1 MIDPQTADF
10 FRYTYAL
17 LAIATC
23 VGFTMTLV
31 LRWEVLGHG
40 ERLLRLGLIAE
51 HTVIIYGAYVA
62 LDNNFPP
69 SLVGALMTGSLLV
82 VVLGFIVWLRELAA
96 SRRQG

>member
-1 MIDPQTADF
+1 MISPETADF
-10 FRYTYAL
+10 FRYAYAL

-31 LRWEVLGHG
+31 LRWEVLGKG

-62 LDNNFPP
+62 LGRNFPP
-69 SLVGALMTGSLLV
+69 TMVGALMTLSLLV
-82 VVLGFIVWLRELAA
+82 VVLGFVVWLRELAS
-96 SRRQG
+96 SRIE